1 MKSLQSKSLNIAA
14 NVHRV
19 CLSTSKTSYGDILKE
34 LEEKLRSN
42 QIESERRQDASQ
54 RESERRQDAVQK
66 EFKDDLRAAQKEFKE
81 DFKASNAEQLKSF
94 EVSIILKLSSA
105 VIAAISI
112 FEYFGFYI
120 HSIRGDRR
128 YPD

>member
-19 CLSTSKTSYGDILKE
+19 YLSTSKTSFGDILKE

-54 RESERRQDAVQK
+54 RESERRQYAFKK
-66 EFKDDLRAAQKEFKE
+66 EFKDDLRAAQKESE
-81 DFKASNAEQLKSF
+81 RRQDASQRN
-94 EVSIILKLSSA
+94 SS
-105 VIAAISI
+105 
-112 FEYFGFYI
+112 
-120 HSIRGDRR
+120 
-128 YPD
+128 